1 MGMTVFHREAQRRQ
15 AAYVRSHSD
24 LSSRS
29 QQGFVPHMDTL
40 GGLADDLTFTLYLFI
55 SSAQDG
61 CRVPSHSSQKFWGFP
76 RPQQGLPE
84 ALPVSVSTLP
94 RPKAVCPLGSNIFQC
109 SKDVAI
115 SHRQSELAVGV

>member
-1 MGMTVFHREAQRRQ
+1 MGMTKRLREDKQLMLGHTVTLALG
-15 AAYVRSHSD
+15 
-24 LSSRS
+24 LSR
-29 QQGFVPHMDTL
+29 GLFLMDTL
-40 GGLADDLTFTLYLFI
+40 GGLADELTFTLYPFI

-61 CRVPSHSSQKFWGFP
+61 CSVPSHSSQKCWGFP

-94 RPKAVCPLGSNIFQC
+94 TAKTVCPLGSNIFQC

-115 SHRQSELAVGV
+115 SHKQSELVVGV